1 MIEKLTHVP
10 IVVSD
15 QEKALKFYREVL
27 GFEKRADYRNPGSPR
42 WLTVA
47 PKGTDV
53 ELILFEGQYKLDPR
67 APPEAG
73 SGGNHLV
80 FRTNDCRKD
89 FEIFKARGL
98 KFKDPAPVEANYGIA
113 AYFTDPDGNHLTLL
127 QPGPVPAQN
136 RRKASPVLGLK
147 KYPKEYI
154 AAGRGRVDANRHAHR
169 RQAGKPRS
177 Q

>member
-15 QEKALKFYREVL
+15 QERALRFYTDVL
-27 GFEKRADYRNPGSPR
+27 GLEKRADYQLPGNPR

-47 PKGTDV
+47 PKGQDI
-53 ELILFEGQYKLDPR
+53 ELILFQGTYRVDPR

-73 SGGNHLV
+73 SGGNHWV
-80 FRTNDCRKD
+80 FKTDNCRKD
-89 FEIFKARGL
+89 FEILRARGV

-127 QPGPVPAQN
+127 ESSPAPP
-136 RRKASPVLGLK
+136 RKS
-147 KYPKEYI
+147 
-154 AAGRGRVDANRHAHR
+154 
-169 RQAGKPRS
+169 
-177 Q
+177 